1 MSGAL
6 ASSGTPRL
14 AAEGVTC
21 AYGSHVALSDF
32 DLAVEPGTVTALLG
46 ANGAG
51 KSTALRALARL
62 LRPRSGRLTLDGR
75 DLWSVPRR
83 ELARQVAFVPQSDAV
98 AWPLTVEQVAILG
111 RVPHRGWL
119 LPFSADDRQALDRAL
134 SQVELLELRHRPLD
148 TLSGGERRRAQV
160 ARALV
165 QDAAI
170 LLLDEPGAHLDL
182 RHQVDLFHLLR
193 RLARERGLAVV
204 VTLHDLNLAA
214 LFADRIVLVKSGRL
228 LAAGAPGEVLTP
240 SLLREAFGL
249 AVEVLPHPRRGD
261 ARLIVP
267 ALPEGGLDA
276 G

>member
-1 MSGAL
+1 VSGAP
-6 ASSGTPRL
+6 AAAGAPRL
-14 AAEGVTC
+14 TAEGVTC
-21 AYGSHVALSDF
+21 AYGSHVALRDF
-32 DLAVEPGTVTALLG
+32 DLAVVPGTVTALLG

-62 LRPRSGRLTLDGR
+62 LRPRSGRLALDGR
-75 DLWSVPRR
+75 DLGSVPRR
-83 ELARQVAFVPQSDAV
+83 ELARQLAFVPQSDAV

-119 LPFSADDRQALDRAL
+119 LPFSAEDRRALDRAL
-134 SQVELLELRHRPLD
+134 AQVELLELRHRPLD

-214 LFADRIVLVKSGRL
+214 LFADRVVLLKAGRL
-228 LAAGAPGEVLTP
+228 LARGTPEEVLTP

-249 AVEVLPHPRRGD
+249 AVEVLPHPRGG

-267 ALPEGGLDA
+267 ALPERGD
-276 G
+276 